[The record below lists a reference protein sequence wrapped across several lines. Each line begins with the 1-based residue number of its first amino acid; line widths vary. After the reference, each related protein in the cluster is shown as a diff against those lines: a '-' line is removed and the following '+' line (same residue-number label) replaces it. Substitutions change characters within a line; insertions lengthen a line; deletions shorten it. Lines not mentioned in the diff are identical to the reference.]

1 LLFFKRAV
9 CFCHPSS
16 EQVFVSLG
24 VEWSRTSTVY
34 LVLYCLYSLR
44 DEVKHR
50 DDPRVLEISLEPAT
64 EELGHRDWLKD
75 CVAGDTSAIDVPSIF
90 VVAVVV
96 ATTSSSTEN
105 LAADDDGWCDT
116 RPGLSVGVRVK
127 LASGYDSTDYPG
139 IDMARTHGII
149 IGVVG
154 RYFNVHW
161 FFDPAA
167 SSKVLVVQKYQSKN
181 IFPAILCE
189 CPNFALEIQFPPSP

>member
-1 LLFFKRAV
+1 MSLWDKLVLYYRRYRSKLLCPWSNVSLAIWPEDLCATLLFFKRAV

-90 VVAVVV
+90 VVA
-96 ATTSSSTEN
+96 TTSSSTEN

-116 RPGLSVGVRVK
+116 RPGLTSVGVRVN
-127 LASGYDSTDYPG
+127 L
-139 IDMARTHGII
+139 
-149 IGVVG
+149 
-154 RYFNVHW
+154 
-161 FFDPAA
+161 
-167 SSKVLVVQKYQSKN
+167 
-181 IFPAILCE
+181 
-189 CPNFALEIQFPPSP
+189 